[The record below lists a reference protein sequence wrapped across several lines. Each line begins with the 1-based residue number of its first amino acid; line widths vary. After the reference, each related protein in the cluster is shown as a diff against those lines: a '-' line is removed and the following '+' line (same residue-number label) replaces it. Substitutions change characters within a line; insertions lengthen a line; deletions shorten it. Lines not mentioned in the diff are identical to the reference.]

1 MLCDVYAGVIRFF
14 PDRQMWQ
21 VELHGVKLWYGLQSE
36 SVGKEN
42 WEGHTELDD
51 VSILGQEMLWK
62 CTKRN
67 LPFSS
72 AMTPGMV
79 ELIQMFWRRDE
90 RSWTRHFTQFLH
102 DFTRFYT
109 IFESFRRSTQA
120 MFELVDSAQH
130 AADCAVQ
137 HSQRILEAQEKAR
150 NWPHISIFECS
161 FCSLMFL
168 GFCVLTLEFG
178 V

>member
-1 MLCDVYAGVIRFF
+1 MCVEIKNLMSCLCWRNSFFSGWTDVASWIAW
-14 PDRQMWQ
+14 RQIVMRTA
-21 VELHGVKLWYGLQSE
+21 VQSE

-51 VSILGQEMLWK
+51 VCILGQEMLWK

-79 ELIQMFWRRDE
+79 EVIQMFWRRDE

-102 DFTRFYT
+102 DFTPSLKVSEDQLRLC
-109 IFESFRRSTQA
+109 SNLLTQHNT
-120 MFELVDSAQH
+120 L
-130 AADCAVQ
+130 
-137 HSQRILEAQEKAR
+137 RT
-150 NWPHISIFECS
+150 
-161 FCSLMFL
+161 
-168 GFCVLTLEFG
+168 VLCNIASEF
-178 V
+178 